1 MAWDIDTEALEG
13 EIAALGGLA
22 FPELQERFASLTG
35 SPPPKRIGR
44 KLLILAIAYE
54 MQRKAFSI
62 RTDRLM
68 SAVRK
73 VKAEHGAKADSGTTP
88 VEARP
93 SRPRKTLS
101 AGGRLVREWRGKTY
115 EVYVAEDG
123 CYLDGK
129 RYKSLSSAAFAITGA
144 KWNGPAFFGLRTKR
158 TDGS

>member
-1 MAWDIDTEALEG
+1 MARDVDTEALEG

-22 FPELQERFASLTG
+22 FPELQEHFASLTG

-62 RTDRLM
+62 RTDRLI

-73 VKAEHGAKADSGTTP
+73 AKAEGGAKD
-88 VEARP
+88 VRARP
-93 SRPRKTLS
+93 ARPRKTLG

-123 CYLDGK
+123 CYLHGK

>member
-1 MAWDIDTEALEG
+1 MARDVDTKALEG

-22 FPELQERFASLTG
+22 FPVLQERFASLAG

-62 RTDRLM
+62 RTDRLK

-73 VKAEHGAKADSGTTP
+73 AKAEDGAND
-88 VEARP
+88 VRARP
-93 SRPRKTLS
+93 ARPRKTLG

-158 TDGS
+158 TDGP